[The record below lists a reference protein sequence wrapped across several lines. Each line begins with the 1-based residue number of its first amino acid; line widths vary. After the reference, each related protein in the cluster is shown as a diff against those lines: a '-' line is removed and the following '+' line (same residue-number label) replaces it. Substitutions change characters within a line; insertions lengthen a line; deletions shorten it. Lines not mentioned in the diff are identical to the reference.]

1 MFHHATLPNGV
12 TVLAELD
19 GDARSAAAGFFVRC
33 GRRDEPDAL
42 AGVSHFLEHMAF
54 KGDERYSA
62 EDVNRVFDEIGAR
75 YNAYTSHE
83 QTVYYAAVLPEHLP
97 TAVDLLATLTRP
109 TLRQDEFDLEKKV
122 ILEEI
127 GMHED
132 QPASVAY
139 DALSEAHFHGHPLA
153 GSILGTNESVGALTL
168 EQMRDYHAGRYV
180 GDNLILAVCGNA
192 DWNEVL
198 RLAEAHAGRA
208 PAGSVERPL
217 PAAAP
222 PGAVRVVTKPENAQ
236 QTVMLAGPAPDNASP
251 LRHAAEL
258 LSVVAGDDTGSRL
271 FWELADPGRCEA
283 CDLGYT
289 DFAGAG
295 VFLTYLSCDPGRAA
309 DNVRAVQKVF
319 ADLNARGVTKE
330 ELEQAKSK
338 VASRVVLRSE
348 RPMGR
353 LGSLGGN
360 WQDRGEYKTVEDDL
374 ADLRRLG
381 VHDLRDLL
389 TSFPLEVKTVAGVG
403 PLEELD
409 VELS

>member
-1 MFHHATLPNGV
+1 MFRQHTLPNGV

-19 GDARSAAAGFFVRC
+19 ADAYSVAAGYFVRC
-33 GRRDEPDAL
+33 GSRDEPEAL
-42 AGVSHFLEHMAF
+42 HGVSHFLEHMAF

-62 EDVNRVFDEIGAR
+62 EDVNRTFDEIGAK

-97 TAVDLLATLTRP
+97 LAVDLLSTLTRP
-109 TLRQDEFDLEKKV
+109 TLRDGEFDMEKKV

-132 QPASVAY
+132 QPGSVAY
-139 DALSEAHFHGHPLA
+139 DALSEAHFAGHPLA
-153 GSILGTNESVGALTL
+153 GNILGSNESVGGLTI
-168 EQMRDYHAGRYV
+168 EAMRDYHAARYV
-180 GDNLILAVCGNA
+180 GSNLILAVCGNA
-192 DWNEVL
+192 AWEEVL
-198 RLAEAHAGRA
+198 RLAEAHAGRV
-208 PAGSVERPL
+208 PAGRTDRPL
-217 PAAAP
+217 PEPHP
-222 PGAVRVVTKPENAQ
+222 PGAVRVVTRPDNAQ
-236 QTVMLAGPAPDNASP
+236 QTVMLAGPAPGNASP

-258 LSVVAGDDTGSRL
+258 LSVVVGDDVGSRL
-271 FWELADPGRCEA
+271 FWELVDPGRSES
-283 CDLGYT
+283 CDLGYS

-295 VFLTYLSCDPGRAA
+295 MFLTYLSCDPGRAA
-309 DNVRAVQKVF
+309 ENVAAVRSVF
-319 ADLNARGVTKE
+319 AEVNARGITE
-330 ELEQAKSK
+330 TELRQAQNK

-360 WQDRGEYKTVEDDL
+360 WQDRGEYKSVEDDL
-374 ADLRRLG
+374 ADLRRLT

-389 TSFPLEVKTVAGVG
+389 TAFPLEIKTVATVG

-409 VELS
+409 V

>member
-1 MFHHATLPNGV
+1 MFRQAALPNGV
-12 TVLAELD
+12 AVLAELD
-19 GDARSAAAGFFVRC
+19 PDAHSAAAGYFVRC
-33 GRRDEPDAL
+33 GSRDEPAEL

-97 TAVDLLATLTRP
+97 VAVDLLSTLTRP
-109 TLRQDEFDLEKKV
+109 TLRDAEFDLEKQV

-132 QPASVAY
+132 QPGSVAY
-139 DALSEAHFHGHPLA
+139 DALSAAHFAGHPLA
-153 GSILGTNESVGALTL
+153 GSILGTQQSVGGLTI
-168 EQMRDYHAGRYV
+168 EAMRDYHAARYV
-180 GDNLILAVCGNA
+180 GSNLILAVCGNA
-192 DWNEVL
+192 DWDAVL
-198 RLAEAHAGRA
+198 DLAREHAGQV
-208 PAGSVERPL
+208 PPGTTDRPR
-217 PAAAP
+217 PEP
-222 PGAVRVVTKPENAQ
+222 KPIGAVRVVHKPENAQ
-236 QTVMLAGPAPDNASP
+236 QTVMLAGPAPANDSP

-258 LSVVAGDDTGSRL
+258 LSVVVGDDTGSRL
-271 FWELADPGRCEA
+271 FWDLVDPGRCEA
-283 CDLGYT
+283 CELGYN

-295 VFLTYLSCDPGRAA
+295 MFLTYLSCDPGRAA
-309 DNVRAVQKVF
+309 ENVARVREVF
-319 ADLNARGVTKE
+319 AGVNARGVTAA
-330 ELEQAKSK
+330 ELEQAKNK

-360 WQDRGEYKTVEDDL
+360 WQDRGEYKSVEDDL
-374 ADLRRLG
+374 ADLRRLT

-389 TSFPLEVKTVAGVG
+389 TAFPLEVTTVAGVG
-403 PLEELD
+403 PLEALE
-409 VELS
+409 V

>member
-1 MFHHATLPNGV
+1 MFHQHTLPNGV

-19 GDARSAAAGFFVRC
+19 ADAHSVAAGYFVRC
-33 GRRDEPDAL
+33 GRRDEPEEL

-62 EDVNRVFDEIGAR
+62 EDMNRVFDEIGAR

-97 TAVDLLATLTRP
+97 VAVDLLSTLTRP
-109 TLRQDEFDLEKKV
+109 VLRDEEFDLEKQV

-132 QPASVAY
+132 QPGSVAY
-139 DALSEAHFHGHPLA
+139 DALNEAHFAGHPLA
-153 GSILGTNESVGALTL
+153 GSILGTNESIGGLSIEA
-168 EQMRDYHAGRYV
+168 MRDYHASRYV
-180 GDNLILAVCGNA
+180 GSNLILAVCGNA
-192 DWNEVL
+192 KWEEVL
-198 RLAEAHAGRA
+198 QLAEEHAGRA
-208 PAGSVERPL
+208 PKGETDRPL
-217 PAAAP
+217 PEPHP
-222 PGAVRVVTKPENAQ
+222 PGAVRTIYKPENAQ
-236 QTVMLAGPAPDNASP
+236 QTVMLAGNAPGNASP

-258 LSVVAGDDTGSRL
+258 LSVIVGDDTGSRL
-271 FWELADPGRCEA
+271 FWELVDPGRCEA
-283 CDLGYT
+283 CELSYT

-295 VFLTYLSCDPGRAA
+295 MYLTYLSCDPDRAA
-309 DNVRAVQKVF
+309 ENVAAV
-319 ADLNARGVTKE
+319 RGVFDAVNERGITAE
-330 ELEQAKSK
+330 ELAQAKNK
-338 VASRVVLRSE
+338 VASRIVLRSE

-374 ADLRRLG
+374 ADLRRLT

-389 TSFPLEVKTVAGVG
+389 TEFPLEVVTTAAVG
-403 PLEELD
+403 PLETM
-409 VELS
+409 S